1 MNLQTNFVKNGKSTI
16 LDFYFFP
23 GPGCPGGGQNSYCKG
38 TPWLNVSTPA
48 PSPLHSTQSS
58 SSHYTTNPMYIYM
71 HMMFCFCAVRDGVA
85 SVREV
90 GRLLQALLLHQR
102 AGEGPGLSDAE
113 SAGRRDVGSLPSDIL
128 PQNRKHEKSR
138 KP

>member
-58 SSHYTTNPMYIYM
+58 SSHYTTHPMYTL
-71 HMMFCFCAVRDGVA
+71 CAYDVLFLR
-85 SVREV
+85 
-90 GRLLQALLLHQR
+90 
-102 AGEGPGLSDAE
+102 
-113 SAGRRDVGSLPSDIL
+113 SAGRSGIRAGDGAFTSSTVATSTGRGRSRSVGCRIGRAERCGEPPIGHTAS
-128 PQNRKHEKSR
+128 KS
-138 KP
+138 